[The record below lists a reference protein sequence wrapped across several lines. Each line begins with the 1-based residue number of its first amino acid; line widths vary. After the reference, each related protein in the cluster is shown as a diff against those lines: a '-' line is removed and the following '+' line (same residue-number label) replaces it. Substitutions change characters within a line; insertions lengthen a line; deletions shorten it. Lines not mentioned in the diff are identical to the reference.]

1 MRILHRAFAAGIAV
15 AVLTLPTLAFAQEGL
30 STGNTSWV
38 LTSTALVL
46 FMTLPG
52 LALFYGGLVRS
63 QNVLSVLMQ
72 CFAICAVAS
81 LLWFAVG
88 YSLAFSGS
96 GAFIGD
102 LSNVFLMGIGRDD
115 VNGTIPA
122 LLFVLYQ
129 MTFAVITPALIIGGF
144 AERLRFSALL
154 WFSSLWLLVVYVPVV
169 HWVWGGGWLGQ
180 MGMLDFAGGTV
191 VHITAGVAALVAALV
206 IGAFRTPRQAENAT
220 RDEKVWII
228 GLGLCFSIVVL
239 AALLAY
245 GLVTGER
252 LMPRAAAD
260 VVRVEAEAR
269 QWAWRFSY
277 DDRPGHVTENL
288 LHIPAGRPVDVAIT
302 SRDVVHS
309 FWVPRLA
316 GKLDAIP
323 GHVNVLRIEADA
335 PGTYRGLTAEYNG
348 EGYSRH
354 TFSVEAHDPAGWAA
368 FTAKETP

>member
-1 MRILHRAFAAGIAV
+1 M
-15 AVLTLPTLAFAQEGL
+15 
-30 STGNTSWV
+30 
-38 LTSTALVL
+38 
-46 FMTLPG
+46 
-52 LALFYGGLVRS
+52 
-63 QNVLSVLMQ
+63 
-72 CFAICAVAS
+72 
-81 LLWFAVG
+81 
-88 YSLAFSGS
+88 
-96 GAFIGD
+96 FIGA
-102 LSNVFLMGIGRDD
+102 G
-115 VNGTIPA
+115 
-122 LLFVLYQ
+122 
-129 MTFAVITPALIIGGF
+129 LI
-144 AERLRFSALL
+144 L
-154 WFSSLWLLVVYVPVV
+154 
-169 HWVWGGGWLGQ
+169 
-180 MGMLDFAGGTV
+180 
-191 VHITAGVAALVAALV
+191 ALVAALV
-206 IGAFRTPRQAENAT
+206 IGAFRTPRKAENAT

-228 GLGLCFSIVVL
+228 GLGLCFSITVL

-245 GLVTGER
+245 GLVAGER

-348 EGYSRH
+348 AGYSRH
-354 TFSVEAHDPAGWAA
+354 TFAVEAHDSAGWAA